1 MVRLRNCQL
10 RNYYLTLKTKGTRD
24 STHAIHACT
33 QNTLAMWELLRLKS
47 IKQTLGFTR
56 KYIHQYQNNL
66 STDLWLYLTG
76 EQNKRNI
83 QNTKFK
89 SDTSDIRFLTV
100 RMSGRVFVV

>member
-1 MVRLRNCQL
+1 MG
-10 RNYYLTLKTKGTRD
+10 TTKA
-24 STHAIHACT
+24 HVY
-33 QNTLAMWELLRLKS
+33 Q
-47 IKQTLGFTR
+47 QTLGFTKNIPGTKTISQQTYGFTR

-100 RMSGRVFVV
+100 RMSGGVLVV

>member
-1 MVRLRNCQL
+1 MAVLKV
-10 RNYYLTLKTKGTRD
+10 YLV
-24 STHAIHACT
+24 S
-33 QNTLAMWELLRLKS
+33 
-47 IKQTLGFTR
+47 KQSLNRSMITR
-56 KYIHQYQNNL
+56 KHIHQYQNNL

-100 RMSGRVFVV
+100 RMSGGVLVV

>member
-1 MVRLRNCQL
+1 MG
-10 RNYYLTLKTKGTRD
+10 TTK
-24 STHAIHACT
+24 A
-33 QNTLAMWELLRLKS
+33 QVYQ
-47 IKQTLGFTR
+47 QTLGFTR

-89 SDTSDIRFLTV
+89 SDTSDIRFLTGAKSTSSNLTQSV
-100 RMSGRVFVV
+100 SGF